1 MRDYYINVRM
11 ERNAYANEQNE
22 TEQTHAQCVVDAY
35 LNLKHRHV
43 LKRELFLTNF
53 YNVPWKEILP

>member
-35 LNLKHRHV
+35 LNLKQTHV
-43 LKRELFLTNF
+43 LKRELFNKFL
-53 YNVPWKEILP
+53 